1 MCKPDAVERNLVG
14 QILARLEAKGL
25 RMAAGELRVLDE
37 ATARQHYAE
46 HDGKPFFPSLLAFVT
61 RGPSFLMVLEGPDEA
76 FAIVRQMMGATNP
89 RLAAPGTIRGD
100 LAPGYETTENLIHGS
115 DSEDSA
121 SREISIFFP
130 AL

>member
-25 RMAAGELRVLDE
+25 RMVAGELRVLDE
-37 ATARQHYAE
+37 ATARRHYAE
-46 HDGKPFFPSLLAFVT
+46 HDGKPFFPSLLEFVT
-61 RGPSFLMVLEGPDEA
+61 RGPSFLMVIEGPDEV

-89 RLAAPGTIRGD
+89 RLAEPGTIRGD

-115 DSEDSA
+115 DSEESA
-121 SREISIFFP
+121 VREISLFFP